1 MLPGPLRKEGGDGGD
16 HDETN
21 GPAGGLAL
29 TESSAL
35 KEYTIL
41 VGPVTDL
48 SWNMAALAESL
59 YRPQSYGCWLSKL
72 AVTLAHAGI
81 GILLVLDEMFSGY

>member
-1 MLPGPLRKEGGDGGD
+1 MAEGMLPGPLRKEGDDGGD

-41 VGPVTDL
+41 VGPVTIFHETWQPWLNHCIDRKA
-48 SWNMAALAESL
+48 MDVG
-59 YRPQSYGCWLSKL
+59 YRSWLS
-72 AVTLAHAGI
+72 H
-81 GILLVLDEMFSGY
+81 

>member
-1 MLPGPLRKEGGDGGD
+1 MAEGMLPGPLRKEGGDGGD

-48 SWNMAALAESL
+48 S
-59 YRPQSYGCWLSKL
+59 
-72 AVTLAHAGI
+72 
-81 GILLVLDEMFSGY
+81 

>member
-48 SWNMAALAESL
+48 S
-59 YRPQSYGCWLSKL
+59 
-72 AVTLAHAGI
+72 
-81 GILLVLDEMFSGY
+81 